1 MEKRKNM
8 ATYTININETTKE
21 GKSVLA
27 LLRSLSSISFVK
39 DKKAAKIS
47 SIDESLAEARMG
59 KTYKAKDGFDLID
72 KCLK

>member
-1 MEKRKNM
+1 M

-21 GKSVLA
+21 GKSILA
-27 LLRSLSSISFVK
+27 LLRLLSSISFVK
-39 DKKAAKIS
+39 DKKTVKTS
-47 SIDESLAEARMG
+47 SIDKSLADARMG